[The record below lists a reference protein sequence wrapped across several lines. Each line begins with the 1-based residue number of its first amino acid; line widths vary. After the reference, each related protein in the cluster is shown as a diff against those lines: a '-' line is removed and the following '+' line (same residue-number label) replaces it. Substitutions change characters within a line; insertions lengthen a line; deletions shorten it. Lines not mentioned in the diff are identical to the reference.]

1 MHHNLNSSSVIQQF
15 HHVVQVDEL
24 EKWLDKEVQRQGKVK
39 AHQAPVLHASAI
51 TAKVAELR
59 QAFDKLNRKKK
70 PAPPAVPKANA
81 TANGTE
87 GANITAGE

>member
-1 MHHNLNSSSVIQQF
+1 M
-15 HHVVQVDEL
+15 QVDEL

-39 AHQAPVLHASAI
+39 THETPVLHASSI

-59 QAFDKLNRKKK
+59 KAFDKLNRKKK
-70 PAPPAVPKANA
+70 PAPPAAPKTNT

-87 GANITAGE
+87 GDNMTAGE